1 MRKNICITVLTVLFA
16 AFFSSC
22 ISTHVG
28 NMSGSAALSE
38 PNFSYEQQNISGEA
52 TSSYF
57 LGILGGFGQSLVAE
71 AKKDMLEKHPLQ
83 RNQALANVSV
93 SYKTTYFLGYIVV
106 TVKCIVTADIVEF
119 SSLSSENVIQQQKG
133 DHQNETKNINIGEDN
148 QAESNQ
154 ESIPMTDTIKIG
166 DTVRVVKYFSQ
177 PVEAV
182 VKNIHDGNYTIEYTK
197 KNGKIKQVEVLGFQV
212 ERIK

>member
-1 MRKNICITVLTVLFA
+1 MKKNICISVLTILLA
-16 AFFSSC
+16 TFFSSC

-38 PNFSYEQQNISGEA
+38 PNFSYEQQDISGEA

-71 AKKDMLEKHPLQ
+71 AKKDMLKKHPLQ

-119 SSLSSENVIQQQKG
+119 SSLSSENVLSQKKG
-133 DHQNETKNINIGEDN
+133 DHQNETKSINVREDN
-148 QAESNQ
+148 QIDSNQ

-166 DTVRVVKYFSQ
+166 DTVRVVNYFSQ

-182 VKNIHDGNYTIEYTK
+182 VRNIKDGNFTVEYTK
-197 KNGKIKQVEVLGFQV
+197 KNGKIKKVEVLEFQV